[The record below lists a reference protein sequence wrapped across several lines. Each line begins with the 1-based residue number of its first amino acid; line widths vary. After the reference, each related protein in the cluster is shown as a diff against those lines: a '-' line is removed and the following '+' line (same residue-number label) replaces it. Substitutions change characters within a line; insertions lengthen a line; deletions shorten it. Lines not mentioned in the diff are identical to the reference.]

1 VVRGPELDGVTIG
14 LKSRRVA
21 GGRAPDEVKRPGDD
35 EKRHGRRQHDERLP
49 RAALD
54 PHDLEYGAG
63 MRLGGGRFERLFSG

>member
-1 VVRGPELDGVTIG
+1 
-14 LKSRRVA
+14 
-21 GGRAPDEVKRPGDD
+21 VKRPGDD